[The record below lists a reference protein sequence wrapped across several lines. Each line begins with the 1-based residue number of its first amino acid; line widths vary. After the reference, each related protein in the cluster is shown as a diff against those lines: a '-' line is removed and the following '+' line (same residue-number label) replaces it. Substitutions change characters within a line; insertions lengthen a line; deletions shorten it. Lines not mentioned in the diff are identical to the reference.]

1 MLHRPRL
8 EILAHLEHVHNVCKS
23 RCRWAGPSFPDAPRC
38 WRVQKQMYQQQP
50 ATVGLRGQA
59 PNRYPPPAPRPQ
71 QRPVDVQ
78 QLQNSSLSIHDKRR
92 QPVAPLKR

>member
-1 MLHRPRL
+1 MYASP
-8 EILAHLEHVHNVCKS
+8 AA
-23 RCRWAGPSFPDAPRC
+23 AGSVPPSLVVPHPDAPRC